1 MHVVVVE
8 DDALPRQPVDVR
20 GRDLGAR
27 GRVEGDL
34 PGPRVRSPPLDAVS
48 QLSALTSFQP
58 RSSARMNTMLGA
70 ASAEAPGARA
80 RGSAARA
87 ATKRALILDSL
98 RRLLEAAQARAIA
111 APASTSADRLPSKDA
126 PLRQTARGVWRP
138 PRADPSP
145 GRDVGGGFCAPASGL
160 RTVRVPYAQKAGPER
175 WPESRED
182 AKMKRLPLA
191 GALTLSAARRRV
203 INK

>member
-8 DDALPRQPVDVR
+8 DDALPRQPIDVR

-98 RRLLEAAQARAIA
+98 RRLLEAARAIA
-111 APASTSADRLPSKDA
+111 APASTRSEDA

-160 RTVRVPYAQKAGPER
+160 RTPYSKAGLR
-175 WPESRED
+175 WLPGRPESRED
-182 AKMKRLPLA
+182 AKRLPLVR
-191 GALTLSAARRRV
+191 LT
-203 INK
+203 